1 MAAEKRAGGDI
12 SAEVSR
18 RAFLRSAGVCAAGFA
33 GLSALSSVGGGRAL
47 AALMGDGADSPVGPL
62 VRDPAGVL
70 DLPRGFSYRVI
81 SRWGDEMD
89 DGLLVPA
96 LADGMAAFVDPS
108 DGRRTV
114 LVRNHENRSKPAS
127 LGPFGAGYE
136 RLGRVDR
143 ESLYDWG
150 HGRTPALGG
159 TTNIVYD
166 TRRGEVEGQFLPL
179 GGTVRNCA
187 GGPTPWGSWL
197 TCEEDVSTPDEIHE
211 RSHGWV
217 FEVPAVSEVGLAEP
231 RAIEAMGRF
240 NHEAVAVDPATS
252 IVYLTEDRGDGL
264 LYRFVPEVR
273 GEMGSGGRL
282 EALAVKG
289 ERSRDLRNWGDGP
302 SLGVGERLEV
312 EWVELT
318 GIDAPEDDLRLRG
331 FGEAGAAR
339 FARLEGAA
347 WADREAYFICT
358 TGGARRKGQVFRY
371 RPSPAEGT
379 EGESERPGS
388 LELMIEPNDASVLN
402 MPDNCCVAPWG
413 DLVVC
418 EDNGTDSTRLLG
430 VTRSGRAYRM
440 ARNAVSDSEFAG
452 VCFSPDGTTL
462 FVNIQADGLTLA
474 VGGPWPG

>member
-1 MAAEKRAGGDI
+1 MAIDERSGRGV
-12 SAEVSR
+12 SAELSR

-33 GLSALSSVGGGRAL
+33 GLGALSSVGGGRAL
-47 AALMGDGADSPVGPL
+47 ASLLGDGGDSPVGPL

-96 LADGMAAFVDPS
+96 LADGMSAFVDPS
-108 DGRRTV
+108 DARRTV
-114 LVRNHENRSKPAS
+114 IVRNHENRSKPSS
-127 LGPFGAGYE
+127 LGPFGERYE

-143 ESLYDWG
+143 KDLYDG
-150 HGRTPALGG
+150 GYGRMPALGG

-166 TRRGEVEGQFLPL
+166 TATGEIEGQFLSL

-197 TCEEDVSTPDEIHE
+197 SCEEDVSTRDEIHE

-217 FEVPAVSEVGLAEP
+217 FEVPAVSEMGLAEP

-264 LYRFVPEVR
+264 LYRFVPAVR

-282 EALAVKG
+282 QALAVRG
-289 ERSRDLRNWGDGP
+289 EGSRDLRNWGDGP
-302 SLGVGERLEV
+302 AVGVGERLEA
-312 EWVELT
+312 EWVDLD

-331 FGEAGAAR
+331 FNDAGAAR

-347 WADREAYFICT
+347 CADGEVYFICT

-371 RPSPAEGT
+371 RPSPVEGS
-379 EGESERPGS
+379 EGEE
-388 LELMIEPNDASVLN
+388 MMVEPNDAAVLN

-430 VTRSGRAYRM
+430 VTPSGRVYRM

-462 FVNIQADGLTLA
+462 FVNIQSDGLTLA
-474 VGGPWPG
+474 VRGPWPG